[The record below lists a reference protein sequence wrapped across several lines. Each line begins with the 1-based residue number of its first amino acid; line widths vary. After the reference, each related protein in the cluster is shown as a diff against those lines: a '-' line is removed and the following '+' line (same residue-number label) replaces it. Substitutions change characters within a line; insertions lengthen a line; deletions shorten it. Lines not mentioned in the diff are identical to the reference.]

1 MLIVIQ
7 LGMAL
12 GYNTEFS
19 HNYAVKRF
27 NRFNMVLP
35 YRSIL

>member
-27 NRFNMVLP
+27 KVDSQVHPNT
-35 YRSIL
+35 